1 MKWKPAHSV
10 IENARSVLPKLVK
23 KYFEDGRK
31 AADGKRSP
39 DELHQF
45 RIKTK
50 RFRYTLELF
59 LPAYG
64 TRLDQELEPVR
75 ELQKVLG
82 KLHDYHIIEQM
93 LEGHKTLQTNLERR
107 AKKKLKE
114 FLEQWTTFDSNGA
127 LKRWTKLLA
136 AGLAKSGA
144 AHSKRR
150 ARKGSTAA
158 ARRAGTKLAKR
169 PTTTT
174 PSGTERR

>member
-1 MKWKPAHSV
+1 MKWKPTHSQ
-10 IENARSVLPKLVK
+10 IENGRSVLPKLVE
-23 KYFEDGRK
+23 KYFKSGRK

-64 TRLDQELEPVR
+64 SRLGRELEPVR

-82 KLHDYHIIEQM
+82 KLHDYHVIEQM
-93 LEGHKTLQTNLERR
+93 LAGQKTLQTNLQRR

-114 FLEQWTTFDSNGA
+114 FHEQWTKFDANGE
-127 LKRWTKLLA
+127 LKRWKKFVA
-136 AGLAKSGA
+136 AGPAKSTP
-144 AHSKRR
+144 KRK
-150 ARKGSTAA
+150 AGSRTAS
-158 ARRAGTKLAKR
+158 R
-169 PTTTT
+169 
-174 PSGTERR
+174 

>member
-10 IENARSVLPKLVK
+10 IENARSVLPKLAE
-23 KYFEDGRK
+23 KYFKAGRK
-31 AADGKRSP
+31 AADGNRTP

-59 LPAYG
+59 LPTYG
-64 TRLDQELEPVR
+64 SRLDRELEPIR

-93 LEGHKTLQTNLERR
+93 LEGQKTLQVNLQRR

-114 FLEQWTTFDSNGA
+114 FHEQWTKFDSNGE
-127 LKRWTKLLA
+127 LKRWKKLLA
-136 AGLAKSGA
+136 VRPAKSRA
-144 AHSKRR
+144 AHPKRK
-150 ARKGSTAA
+150 ARSRTAS
-158 ARRAGTKLAKR
+158 R
-169 PTTTT
+169 
-174 PSGTERR
+174 